1 MDTEHT
7 EIKELVLFKRLD
19 AKAPSGAKLL
29 ELGAT
34 GYEPKS
40 LLLDGCATKVDFGV
54 TQTLHA
60 VEGRSPS
67 PLDMPPWGRAHRGG
81 DFPPTLSPSRPAP
94 FAHAAVRPGPFSRPT
109 RRTLRWPWGKQGTPC
124 NCTGAPRR

>member
-81 DFPPTLSPSRPAP
+81 DFPPTLSFGGKGLCLLQCSGAS
-94 FAHAAVRPGPFSRPT
+94 GPWSARCDSPC
-109 RRTLRWPWGKQGTPC
+109 WGL
-124 NCTGAPRR
+124 GAPAGRSCCRAC